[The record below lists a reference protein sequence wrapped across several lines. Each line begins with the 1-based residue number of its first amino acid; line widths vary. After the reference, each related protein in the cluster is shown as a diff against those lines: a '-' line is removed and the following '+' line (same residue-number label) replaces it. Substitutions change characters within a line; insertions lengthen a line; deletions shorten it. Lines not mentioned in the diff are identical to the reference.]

1 METPLELQKELAAL
15 EARSMANLAEPED
28 DGFIADY
35 FTDPAYHLH
44 TITCAGEL
52 LGFAVS
58 DPASGHLHELHAK
71 YFRCGIGR
79 TLLLAVEA
87 FMQAW
92 DANARTVTVRVHAV
106 NGRARLFY
114 EANGFRMEEGAPASR
129 VMVIMRKHLLACG
142 L

>member
-15 EARSMANLAEPED
+15 EARSMASLSEPED

-58 DPASGHLHELHAK
+58 ERSGIRA
-71 YFRCGIGR
+71 
-79 TLLLAVEA
+79 LA
-87 FMQAW
+87 
-92 DANARTVTVRVHAV
+92 
-106 NGRARLFY
+106 
-114 EANGFRMEEGAPASR
+114 
-129 VMVIMRKHLLACG
+129 
-142 L
+142 

>member
-1 METPLELQKELAAL
+1 M
-15 EARSMANLAEPED
+15 
-28 DGFIADY
+28 ADY
-35 FTDPAYHLH
+35 FTNTAYYLH

-58 DPASGHLHELHAK
+58 EPRSGGLHELHAK
-71 YFRCGIGR
+71 YFRFAIGR

-129 VMVIMRKHLLACG
+129 DMVILRKNLPACG